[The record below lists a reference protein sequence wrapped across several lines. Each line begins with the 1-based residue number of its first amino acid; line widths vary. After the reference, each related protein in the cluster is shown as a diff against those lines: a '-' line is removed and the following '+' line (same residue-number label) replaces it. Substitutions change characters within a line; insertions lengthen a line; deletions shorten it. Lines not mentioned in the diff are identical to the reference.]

1 MSANLERAA
10 AILTEHVAAMVV
22 GRVAELIA
30 EEERTMG
37 PGWIAADVPRFL
49 VQPTTLKRLYAK
61 LGSRIG

>member
-22 GRVAELIA
+22 ARVAELVA
-30 EEERTMG
+30 DEARTMG
-37 PGWIAADVPRFL
+37 PDWLASDVPRFL
-49 VQPTTLKRLYAK
+49 VQPASLKRVFAK